1 MTEINETPSDQ
12 TIVIPCSFLAVDEID
27 VRWLHVDTS
36 NNSRYINESNTS
48 KYAGSTI
55 PDPSLTIMNYGLTD
69 LGSYWCQ
76 VQNSYGFGTSK
87 QITLGLP
94 AGKSL

>member
-1 MTEINETPSDQ
+1 MTEINETPFGQ
-12 TIVIPCSFLAVDEID
+12 TIVIPCSFLAVGEID
-27 VRWLHVDTS
+27 VRWFHVDTS

-55 PDPSLTIMNYGLTD
+55 PDPSLTIMYYGLAD

-87 QITLGLP
+87 QITLSLA
-94 AGKSL
+94 AGKSP